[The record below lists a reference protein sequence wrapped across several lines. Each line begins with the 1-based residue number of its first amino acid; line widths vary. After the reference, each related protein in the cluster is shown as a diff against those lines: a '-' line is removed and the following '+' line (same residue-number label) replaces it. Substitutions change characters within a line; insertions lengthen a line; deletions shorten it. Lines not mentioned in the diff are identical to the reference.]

1 MRIFKNHYSAVF
13 VFILTGLFFVP
24 LIETDDVMAKDKY
37 LEEKDKYLEE
47 RECQDYCLRVGLHRD
62 VCNDQCAN
70 LGPSGFHPLTKDE
83 QKTQSKM
90 CFHDCTRKGLVPEAC
105 DAQCE
110 LVPITGYHRPTP
122 TIEECLKREKN
133 IWGDGCPDRGDPK
146 QYKGNCGVFDM
157 GPTSQLEISQC
168 RNNQFHSKHNY
179 EPDE

>member
-1 MRIFKNHYSAVF
+1 MRIFKNHYSAVL
-13 VFILTGLFFVP
+13 FILTGLFFVP

-37 LEEKDKYLEE
+37 LEE
-47 RECQDYCLRVGLHRD
+47 RECQHYCLRVGLHRD

-83 QKTQSKM
+83 QKIQRKM
-90 CFHDCTRKGLVPEAC
+90 CLDDCTRKGLLTAAC

-133 IWGDGCPDRGDPK
+133 IRGDGCPDPGDPK
-146 QYKGNCGVFDM
+146 Q
-157 GPTSQLEISQC
+157 L
-168 RNNQFHSKHNY
+168 RN
-179 EPDE
+179 